1 MRCDICNGKVEDGL
15 KNDEG
20 RFFNT

>member
-1 MRCDICNGKVEDGL
+1 MRYDICNGKVEDGL